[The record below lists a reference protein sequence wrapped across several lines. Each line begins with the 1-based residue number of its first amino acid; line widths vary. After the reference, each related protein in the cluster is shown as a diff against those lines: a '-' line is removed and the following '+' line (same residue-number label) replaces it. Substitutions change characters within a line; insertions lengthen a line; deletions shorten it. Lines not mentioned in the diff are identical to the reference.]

1 MKLSFFLYRLN
12 EFRYSGINRTD
23 ESSDEMTTQTNLIFW
38 RLAYFFVVEQ
48 EYTLIR
54 LNQDRNEMLL
64 ENRSV
69 KEAAVIKLSRQN
81 LGWAASLRRDV
92 EKTVWMG
99 EHSRK
104 QLGARKLSMLNIIV
118 SPHRPVDEF
127 SQFVKPVQNG
137 KTTASTLL
145 FTEEDVTDPLQE
157 LDHYLSP
164 VPDKRDFEGA
174 EDEAAAYER
183 AVLSHEVKR
192 KEEEKRFFYY
202 GKPFFTYVF
211 TAVNI
216 LMFLLMTFAGGSTA
230 TDVLIQFGA
239 KFNPLILEGEWWR
252 FITPIFLHI
261 GLLHLLMN
269 SMALFYLGAA
279 VEQIYGRLRF
289 LWIYLFSGFTGS
301 LLSFLMTPNLS
312 AGASGA
318 IFGLFGALLYF
329 GVTKPKLFFRT
340 MGMNVLVVVGI
351 NLVFGFTVPGID
363 NAGHIGGLVGGFLAT
378 GIVHFP
384 KKKRLLQQG
393 LFTAAALVLV
403 MAGLFFGFEQGQAA
417 LNAQAVNMQAADELD
432 SGNKQEAERILSNFI
447 QNGGQPSAE
456 TYFYLGFIEAGDGR
470 LEQAAAHF
478 NEAITLRRS
487 FHEAH
492 YNLALIY
499 SEQDRQKEAVQS
511 ASQALKYAPEEQMYE
526 DLARK
531 LNNE

>member
-1 MKLSFFLYRLN
+1 
-12 EFRYSGINRTD
+12 
-23 ESSDEMTTQTNLIFW
+23 MTTQTNLIFW

-48 EYTLIR
+48 EYTL
-54 LNQDRNEMLL
+54 LKLSQDRNEMLL

-81 LGWAASLRRDV
+81 LGWAASLRRDN
-92 EKTVWMG
+92 EQTVWIG
-99 EHSRK
+99 ERLRK
-104 QLGARKLSMLNIIV
+104 QIGMRKLSMLNVIV
-118 SPHRPVDEF
+118 SPHQPVDEF
-127 SQFVKPVQNG
+127 TQFIKPVESG
-137 KTTASTLL
+137 KTKASILL
-145 FTEEDVTDPLQE
+145 FTEEDIAGPLQE
-157 LDHYLSP
+157 LEQLLML

-202 GKPFFTYVF
+202 GKPFFTYIF

-216 LMFLLMTFAGGSTA
+216 LMFLLMTLAGGSTT
-230 TDVLIQFGA
+230 TDVLVQFGA

-269 SMALFYLGAA
+269 SMALYYLGMA
-279 VEQIYGRLRF
+279 VEQIYGRIRF

-301 LLSFLMTPNLS
+301 LLSFLLTPNLS

-351 NLVFGFTVPGID
+351 NLIFGFTVPGID

-384 KKKRLLQQG
+384 KKHRFIQQV
-393 LFTAAALVLV
+393 LFLVVALALTA
-403 MAGLFFGFEQGQAA
+403 AGLFFGFQHGYAALDAQSVNTQAA
-417 LNAQAVNMQAADELD
+417 NELD
-432 SGNKQEAERILSNFI
+432 TGNKQEAERILTNFI
-447 QNGGQPSAE
+447 EKGGKPSAE
-456 TYFYLGFIEAGDGR
+456 TYFYLGFIKAGDGR
-470 LEQAAAHF
+470 LTEAAGHFKQAVQ
-478 NEAITLRRS
+478 LRS
-487 FHEAH
+487 NFHEAH

-499 SEQDRQKEAVQS
+499 SEQSRYKEA
-511 ASQALKYAPEEQMYE
+511 AQAAEQAVKYAPDEQVYQ
-526 DLARK
+526 DLVQK